1 MAKLIDELSDV
12 DEVDSIAAPEAADE
26 STVVDEPGR
35 QQRDSAPT
43 PGKKP
48 NLDDDPAFRKWKSEQ
63 DKKAAALQAA
73 LDRAER
79 ERQEEKQRLA
89 WYEQQLEQ
97 LQLRDLDPD
106 KQKDYKIQKLERII
120 SALNQKDQ
128 MTEARQRIYDEI
140 RKEWQETD
148 GIEIPVDVMAPANN
162 ADEAHF
168 LAKRYA
174 IAQLRKGLSTTAA
187 ERAAK
192 REANAVDLG
201 GGAAV
206 TPDDDWEAEAKRLL
220 KRKDSVGYARHILK
234 RKYKE

>member
-12 DEVDSIAAPEAADE
+12 GEVDSIAAPEAADE
-26 STVVDEPGR
+26 STVVDDAGR

-97 LQLRDLDPD
+97 LQTRDLDEPS
-106 KQKDYKIQKLERII
+106 KLAYENQKLKRTLAALEQQRQIEEGRKRIFEEIQK
-120 SALNQKDQ
+120 
-128 MTEARQRIYDEI
+128 
-140 RKEWQETD
+140 EWKAD
-148 GIEIPVDVMAPANN
+148 GIDIPFDVMANANG

-168 LAKRYA
+168 LAKRFA
-174 IAQLRKGLSTTAA
+174 LAQLRKSPLAREQARA
-187 ERAAK
+187 EK

-220 KRKDSVGYARHILK
+220 KKKDSVGYARHILK

>member
-1 MAKLIDELSDV
+1 MAKFIDELSDV
-12 DEVDSIAAPEAADE
+12 DEVDSVVTSEVTDE
-26 STVVDEPGR
+26 STVVDETGR
-35 QQRDSAPT
+35 QQRETESK

-97 LQLRDLDPD
+97 LQTQNMDPTTA
-106 KQKDYKIQKLERII
+106 KDYKIQKLERII
-120 SALNQKDQ
+120 AGYHQKEEI
-128 MTEARQRIYDEI
+128 EAGKQRIFERITKRFGAVGVPHEVY
-140 RKEWQETD
+140 
-148 GIEIPVDVMAPANN
+148 ASAND
-162 ADEAHF
+162 ADEAWD
-168 LAKRYA
+168 LAADYA
-174 IAQLRKGLSTTAA
+174 LKNLPA
-187 ERAAK
+187 RAAAKQEK
-192 REANAVDLG
+192 REANAVDIG

-206 TPDDDWEAEAKRLL
+206 TPDDEWEAEAKRLL
-220 KRKDSVGYARHILK
+220 KKKDSVGYARHILK

>member
-12 DEVDSIAAPEAADE
+12 DEVDFVAAPEAADE
-26 STVVDEPGR
+26 STVVDETGR
-35 QQRDSAPT
+35 QQRDSTQPT

-97 LQLRDLDPD
+97 LQTRDLDEPS
-106 KQKDYKIQKLERII
+106 KLAYENQKLKRTLAALEQQRQVEEGRKRIFAKI
-120 SALNQKDQ
+120 
-128 MTEARQRIYDEI
+128 TARFGAIGVPFEVYGNAQD
-140 RKEWQETD
+140 
-148 GIEIPVDVMAPANN
+148 
-162 ADEAHF
+162 ADEAWD
-168 LAKRYA
+168 LAADYA
-174 IAQLRKGLSTTAA
+174 LKNLPGRTAQQAQ

-220 KRKDSVGYARHILK
+220 KKKDSVGYARHILK